1 MYYKL
6 LSALALGFF
15 IALMAPVAKQAD
27 NFNKCVADGN
37 ETGKL
42 RVRSSTWIRGTS
54 LLITAMEEVI
64 SPYAN

>member
-6 LSALALGFF
+6 LSALALDFF
-15 IALMAPVAKQAD
+15 IALMAPIAKQAD

-42 RVRSSTWIRGTS
+42 RVRSST
-54 LLITAMEEVI
+54 
-64 SPYAN
+64 